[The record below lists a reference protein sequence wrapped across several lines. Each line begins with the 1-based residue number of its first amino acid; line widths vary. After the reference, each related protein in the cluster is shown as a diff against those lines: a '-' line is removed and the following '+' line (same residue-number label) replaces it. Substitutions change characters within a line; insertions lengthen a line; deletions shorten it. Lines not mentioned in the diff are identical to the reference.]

1 MSLPHALLT
10 ALIER
15 PGSSGLELAH
25 RFDKSIGHF
34 WNATHQQIYREL
46 AKLEAEGLITSQ
58 AQAEARGRKRNY
70 HVLPAGREVLRQW
83 LGEDEPLPVLRDVLM
98 VKLRAEAVLGHDAD
112 SSRRL
117 KDMLNTRLAAH
128 RAKLAEYE
136 TFAARD
142 FALENPDR
150 AVRLRQMILK
160 AGLRHERGWI
170 ETLEDALTLMDETL
184 MDGA

>member
-1 MSLPHALLT
+1 MSLPHALIT

-15 PGSSGLELAH
+15 PGSSGLELAQ

-46 AKLEAEGLITSQ
+46 GKLETDGLIASE

-70 HVLPAGREVLRQW
+70 RVLPAGTDMLRQW
-83 LGEDEPLPVLRDVLM
+83 LGQEEALPVLRDVLM
-98 VKLRAEAVLGHDAD
+98 VKLRAEAVLGPNPDATQQ
-112 SSRRL
+112 L
-117 KDMLNTRLAAH
+117 AATLQTRLEAH

-136 TFAARD
+136 AFAARD
-142 FALENPDR
+142 FAVENPNR
-150 AVRLRQMILK
+150 ATQLHQMILK

-170 ETLEDALTLMDETL
+170 ETLQDALSLLQDH
-184 MDGA
+184 